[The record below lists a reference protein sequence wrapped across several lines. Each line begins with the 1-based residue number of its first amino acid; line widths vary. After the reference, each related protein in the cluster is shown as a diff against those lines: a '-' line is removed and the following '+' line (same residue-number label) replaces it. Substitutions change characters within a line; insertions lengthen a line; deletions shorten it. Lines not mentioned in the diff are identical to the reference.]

1 VHAARLRAGL
11 AFAGIAVAAA
21 GVFASAACA
30 HRRQVRPPDSAAEAT
45 PPTSGGVQ
53 DGQGGQGEQDVQV
66 GYATWYGRAFAG
78 RRTAS
83 GERFDPA
90 RMTAAHRTLPFGTWV
105 EVTRVDTRASV
116 RVRVTDR
123 GPWGHED
130 RIIDLSQA
138 AAARIGLTKV
148 GMTRVEVRVVPAPV
162 D

>member
-1 VHAARLRAGL
+1 MHSVHAARLRAGL
-11 AFAGIAVAAA
+11 ALAGIVATAV
-21 GVFASAACA
+21 GLWACA
-30 HRRQVRPPDSAAEAT
+30 HRRQVPPPATTPLPPESAAEA
-45 PPTSGGVQ
+45 PPPSAP
-53 DGQGGQGEQDVQV
+53 DVQV

-78 RRTAS
+78 HRTAS

-90 RMTAAHRTLPFGTWV
+90 KMTAAHRTLPFGTWV

-148 GMTRVEVRVVPAPV
+148 GMTRVEVRVVTAP

>member
-11 AFAGIAVAAA
+11 AFAGIAAAA
-21 GVFASAACA
+21 VGVFASAACA
-30 HRRQVRPPDSAAEAT
+30 HRRQAPPPDSPAEVRTVPPGPDREAT
-45 PPTSGGVQ
+45 LPNAR
-53 DGQGGQGEQDVQV
+53 DVQV

-78 RRTAS
+78 HRTAS
-83 GERFDPA
+83 GERFDPGK
-90 RMTAAHRTLPFGTWV
+90 MTAAHRTLPFGTWV
-105 EVTRVDTRASV
+105 EVTRVDNGKSV

-130 RIIDLSQA
+130 RVIDLSQA
-138 AAARIGLTKV
+138 AAAKIGLTKV

>member
-1 VHAARLRAGL
+1 MPNARLAARVLALAGVL
-11 AFAGIAVAAA
+11 AAA
-21 GVFASAACA
+21 ALLWACA
-30 HRRQVRPPDSAAEAT
+30 HRRQVPPPGSPAEAT
-45 PPTSGGVQ
+45 LPSP
-53 DGQGGQGEQDVQV
+53 DEVQV
-66 GYATWYGRAFAG
+66 GFATWYGRAFAG

-130 RIIDLSQA
+130 RIIDLSQGA
-138 AAARIGLTKV
+138 AAKIGLTKV

>member
-11 AFAGIAVAAA
+11 AFAGIAAAA
-21 GVFASAACA
+21 VGLWACA
-30 HRRQVRPPDSAAEAT
+30 HRRQVAPPPESAAEAT
-45 PPTSGGVQ
+45 HPKESEARVDAP
-53 DGQGGQGEQDVQV
+53 DVQV
-66 GYATWYGRAFAG
+66 GYATWYGRSFAG

-90 RMTAAHRTLPFGTWV
+90 KMTAAHRTLPFGTWV

-148 GMTRVEVRVVPAPV
+148 GMTRVEVRVVPAPSGG
-162 D
+162 

>member
-1 VHAARLRAGL
+1 MPNARLWAPAL
-11 AFAGIAVAAA
+11 ALAAIAAA
-21 GVFASAACA
+21 GVGLWACA
-30 HRRQVRPPDSAAEAT
+30 HARGERGPRSMAPAEAPVEDT
-45 PPTSGGVQ
+45 PPATQ
-53 DGQGGQGEQDVQV
+53 DIQV

-78 RRTAS
+78 HRTAS

-105 EVTRVDTRASV
+105 EVRRVDTGESV

-123 GPWGHED
+123 GPFGHED

-138 AAARIGLTKV
+138 AAEKIGLTRA
-148 GMTRVEVRVVPAPV
+148 GMTRVEVRVIPAPP

>member
-1 VHAARLRAGL
+1 MQSVHAARLRAGL
-11 AFAGIAVAAA
+11 ALAGIVAAA
-21 GVFASAACA
+21 VGLWACA
-30 HRRQVRPPDSAAEAT
+30 HRRQVPPPMAPTAMPPPPESAAEAT
-45 PPTSGGVQ
+45 PPSAP
-53 DGQGGQGEQDVQV
+53 DVQV

-90 RMTAAHRTLPFGTWV
+90 KMTAAHRTLPFGTWV
-105 EVTRVDTRASV
+105 QVTRVDTRASV

-148 GMTRVEVRVVPAPV
+148 GMTRVEVRVVTAP